1 MLQVSQI
8 RSAIVKGLKSFT
20 TAPTIVAE
28 QGGNQPSYP
37 FTTLKFTTLGDKIGH
52 ATQYMRGT
60 STVYE
65 QDIEMVM
72 SVSCYSDKIGAAEE
86 LAYNA
91 LQYFE
96 LEGIDSL
103 TEQNIT
109 VVETTALTDR
119 TTFLTVNWEYFIGF
133 DVTLRVRAQ
142 VVKEAEFIDNVE
154 LNAEY
159 EGGL

>member
-1 MLQVSQI
+1 MRLLQVSPI
-8 RSAIVKGLKSFT
+8 RSAIVKGLKGFT
-20 TAPTIVAE
+20 NVTTIVAE
-28 QGGNQPSYP
+28 QGGNQPAYP
-37 FTTLKFTTLGDKIGH
+37 FTTLKFTTLGDKVGY
-52 ATQYMRGT
+52 ATEFMRGT
-60 STVYE
+60 SAVHE

-72 SVSCYSDKIGAAEE
+72 SVSCYSDKIGIAET

-96 LEGIDSL
+96 LEGIESL

-119 TTFLTVNWEYFIGF
+119 TTFLTVNWEYCIGF
-133 DVTLRVRAQ
+133 DVTLRVRTQ
-142 VVKEAEFIDNVE
+142 VVKEMEYIDKVE
-154 LNAEY
+154 LTN